1 MTARR
6 GSGLLEVV
14 VALPLIALIGTVVVQ
29 LLLTV
34 HRQVV
39 REDGSIGA
47 TRELRQGA
55 YILASELRGLRAR
68 DVVAWSDTSIE
79 FDATVGTGVV
89 CAVNQGAST
98 VDLIDDDEAEAVA
111 VSSDADVLAVVWNQP
126 VQAGDRVMLW
136 ATARVGSGVGPA
148 DSLRATYHT
157 LRSTTGGSQCVG
169 SPLLAPAAVT
179 VRLSLADSL
188 ESPIQVGT
196 PARVTRR
203 TRYSLYRA
211 GDGDW
216 FLGRRTRSAAGWD
229 VIQPVAGPLQS
240 ASGAGLRLSVHD
252 AAGAVLADTTGSP
265 HRVRMALRA
274 PRRAGRAAPV
284 SPGVDS
290 VTTDV
295 VLRGDLRGAR

>member
-1 MTARR
+1 MTMRR
-6 GSGLLEVV
+6 GAGLLEVL
-14 VALPLIALIGTVVVQ
+14 VALPLIALIGTITVQ

-79 FDATVGTGVV
+79 FDALVGTGIV
-89 CAVNQGAST
+89 CGVNRAAFT
-98 VDLIDDDEAEAVA
+98 VDLVDDDENTAVTVA
-111 VSSDADVLAVVWNQP
+111 GDADPLAVVWNQP
-126 VQAGDRVMLW
+126 VQVGDRVALW
-136 ATARVGSGVGPA
+136 ALDRSAPA
-148 DSLRATYHT
+148 DT
-157 LRSTTGGSQCVG
+157 LRSIQHALRGSTSGAQCVG
-169 SPLLAPAAVT
+169 SPLLAPAATT
-179 VRLSLADSL
+179 VRLSLADSIA
-188 ESPIQVGT
+188 SDIPVGT

-203 TRYSLYRA
+203 IRYSLYRA

-216 FLGRRTRSAAGWD
+216 FLGRRTRGSTGWD
-229 VIQPVAGPLQS
+229 VIQPVAGPLLS
-240 ASGAGLRLSVHD
+240 AAAAGLRLSVHD
-252 AAGAVLADTTGSP
+252 AAGAVLVDTTGAP
-265 HRVRMALRA
+265 HRVRIAVRA

-290 VTTDV
+290 VTTHV
-295 VLRGDLRGAR
+295 VLRADRGGTP